1 MHHSI
6 TLAEATDPN
15 RDWSNWEQTV
25 FNNCPPIMNSQT
37 ISLEDRNHLLAYAI
51 PALSASAGSAQV
63 GGNNVFTEE
72 KNMILYKDDSK
83 WPRNLD
89 FVLND
94 SGIIWCHSDF
104 ILVPHFNTYG
114 LFDDMTTRIN
124 PSVNNQ

>member
-1 MHHSI
+1 
-6 TLAEATDPN
+6 
-15 RDWSNWEQTV
+15 
-25 FNNCPPIMNSQT
+25 MNSPT

-83 WPRNLD
+83 WPRNGG

-94 SGIIWCHSDF
+94 DEHIIWCHSDF
-104 ILVPHFNTYG
+104 VLVPHFHTYQ
-114 LFDDMTTRIN
+114 LFDDMKTRIDSL
-124 PSVNNQ
+124 PSVIP